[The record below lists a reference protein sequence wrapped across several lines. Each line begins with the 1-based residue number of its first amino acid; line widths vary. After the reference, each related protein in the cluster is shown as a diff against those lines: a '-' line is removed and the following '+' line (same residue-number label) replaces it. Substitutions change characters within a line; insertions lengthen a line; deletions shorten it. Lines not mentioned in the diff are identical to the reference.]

1 MKKIRIALVD
11 DHQLFLDGLEAV
23 LSKQHDMEVIFQT
36 TSATHLLHF
45 LENETPDIIIT
56 DIAMPEM
63 NGIELIK
70 AIKEHHQ
77 NIRILVLS
85 MFQNMHSYEGIQGY
99 LLKETPKTEVLEA
112 IREIVR
118 EGNTYFNYTQ
128 QPIEEYVFNKNILSK
143 REKQI
148 VQLIAQ
154 ELTNEEIAEKLF
166 LSKRTVETHRK
177 NIFFKM
183 DVKTPAGLIKK
194 AMHLGIVN

>member
-1 MKKIRIALVD
+1 MKKIQIALVD

-23 LSKQHDMEVIFQT
+23 LSKQDDIDVVFQT
-36 TSATHLLHF
+36 TSASALLDF
-45 LENETPDIIIT
+45 LQLNTPDIILT

-70 AIKEHHQ
+70 AIKKQSPH
-77 NIRILVLS
+77 IKLLVLS
-85 MFQNMHSYEGIQGY
+85 MFQNMHSYTGIQGY
-99 LLKETPKTEVLEA
+99 LLKETPKIEVLEA
-112 IREIVR
+112 IRGIVN
-118 EGNTYFNYTQ
+118 EDKTYFNYTE
-128 QPIEEYVFNKNILSK
+128 QPIEEYIFNKNILSK

-183 DVKTPAGLIKK
+183 GVKSPAGLIKK